1 MNSPKVVAIGGG
13 HGLAM
18 TLRAVRRYT
27 DDITA
32 IVSVA
37 DDGGST
43 GRLRRDLGVLGVGD
57 LRKCLVALADDGD
70 GDGDASM
77 WAEAW
82 EHRFAAGDLEGHAL
96 GNLILVGLA
105 DVTGDWEI
113 ALAAAGRTLGAV
125 GRVLPATSEPVVLK
139 AELDHGRI
147 EGQVRIQN
155 STDRIRRVALVPPD
169 AASPAA
175 VSEAILAADQIVF
188 APGSLFTSLLPTLCV
203 SAVTAALHRATAPVV
218 QVVNLAAQLPETE
231 GLDAKDHLDAVLE
244 QGFRVDDLVIDAR
257 SRLEVDDG
265 AIERLGVRVVRAD
278 LARPDVAAHEPAKL
292 APVLAGLLE
301 SARRPEGHNIRIG
314 QRRPKMEES

>member
-57 LRKCLVALADDGD
+57 LRKCLVALADADD
-70 GDGDASM
+70 TDASM
-77 WAEAW
+77 WADAW

-105 DVTGDWEI
+105 EVTGDWEI
-113 ALAAAGRTLGAV
+113 ALAVAGRTLGAV
-125 GRVLPATSEPVVLK
+125 GRVLPATSEPVVLL
-139 AELDHGRI
+139 AELDHGCI

-175 VSEAILAADQIVF
+175 VTEAIVAADQIVL
-188 APGSLFTSLLPTLCV
+188 APGSLFTSLLPALCV
-203 SAVTAALHRATAPVV
+203 SAVTAALGRATAPVI

-231 GLDAKDHLDAVLE
+231 GLDAQDHLRAVLE
-244 QGFRVDDLVIDAR
+244 RGLHVDDLVVDTS
-257 SRLEVDDG
+257 SRLRVDVT
-265 AIERLGVRVVRAD
+265 AIEKLGVRVVTAD
-278 LARPDVAAHEPAKL
+278 LARPDVSAHEPAKL

-301 SARRPEGHNIRIG
+301 SAPEGNNIRIG

>member
-1 MNSPKVVAIGGG
+1 MSSAKVVAIGGG

-57 LRKCLVALADDGD
+57 LRKCLVALADADD
-70 GDGDASM
+70 TDASI

-105 DVTGDWEI
+105 EITGDWEI
-113 ALAAAGRTLGAV
+113 ALATAGRTLGAV
-125 GRVLPATSEPVVLK
+125 GRVLPATDEPVVLR
-139 AELDHGRI
+139 AELDHGCI

-155 STDRIRRVALVPPD
+155 STERIRRVALVPPG
-169 AASPAA
+169 ATSPAA
-175 VSEAILAADQIVF
+175 VTEAILAADQIVL
-188 APGSLFTSLLPTLCV
+188 APGSLFTSLLPALCV
-203 SAVTAALHRATAPVV
+203 SAVTSALNLAPGPVV
-218 QVVNLAAQLPETE
+218 QVVNLAAQVPETE
-231 GLDAKDHLDAVLE
+231 GLDAKDHLSAVLDL
-244 QGFRVDDLVIDAR
+244 GVRVDDLVIDAR
-257 SRLEVDDG
+257 TPLLADDG

-278 LARPDVAAHEPAKL
+278 LARPDVSAHEPAKL

-301 SARRPEGHNIRIG
+301 SAIRPEGHNIRIG

>member
-1 MNSPKVVAIGGG
+1 MNAPKVVAIGGG

-57 LRKCLVALADDGD
+57 LRKCLVALADADD
-70 GDGDASM
+70 TDASI
-77 WAEAW
+77 WAEAL

-105 DVTGDWEI
+105 EVTGDWEF
-113 ALAAAGRTLGAV
+113 ALAVAGRMLGAV

-139 AELDHGRI
+139 AELDHGCI

-175 VSEAILAADQIVF
+175 VTEAIVAADQIVL
-188 APGSLFTSLLPTLCV
+188 APGSLFTSLLPALCV
-203 SAVTAALHRATAPVV
+203 SAVTAALGRATAPVI

-231 GLDAKDHLDAVLE
+231 GLDAQDHLRAVLE
-244 QGFRVDDLVIDAR
+244 RGLRVDDLVVDTS
-257 SRLEVDDG
+257 SRLRVDVT
-265 AIERLGVRVVRAD
+265 AIEKLGVRVVTAD
-278 LARPDVAAHEPAKL
+278 LARPDVSAHEPAKL

-301 SARRPEGHNIRIG
+301 SAPEGNNIRIG

>member
-1 MNSPKVVAIGGG
+1 MNSPQIVAIGGG

-18 TLRAVRRYT
+18 TLRAARRYS
-27 DDITA
+27 DAITA

-57 LRKCLVALADDGD
+57 LRKCLLALADGD
-70 GDGDASM
+70 DADAPI

-105 DVTGDWEI
+105 EVTGDWET
-113 ALAAAGRTLGAV
+113 ALAAAGRMLGAV
-125 GRVLPATSEPVVLK
+125 GRVLPATSQPVVLQ

-147 EGQVRIQN
+147 EGQVTIQN
-155 STDRIRRVALVPPD
+155 STERIRRVVLMPPD
-169 AASPAA
+169 AASPAS
-175 VSEAILAADQIVF
+175 VTEAILAADQIVL
-188 APGSLFTSLLPTLCV
+188 APGSLFTSLLPALCV
-203 SAVTAALHRATAPVV
+203 SAVTAALHLATASVV
-218 QVVNLAAQLPETE
+218 QVVNLAEQVPETE
-231 GLDAKDHLDAVLE
+231 GLDAKDHLCAVLDH
-244 QGFRVDDLVIDAR
+244 GLRVDDLVIDAR
-257 SRLEVDDG
+257 TRLRVDDG

-278 LARPDVAAHEPAKL
+278 LARPDASAHEPAKL

-301 SARRPEGHNIRIG
+301 SASRPEGHNIRIG

>member
-1 MNSPKVVAIGGG
+1 
-13 HGLAM
+13 M
-18 TLRAVRRYT
+18 TLRAVRQYT

-57 LRKCLVALADDGD
+57 LRKCLVALADADD
-70 GDGDASM
+70 TDASI
-77 WAEAW
+77 WADAW

-105 DVTGDWEI
+105 EVTGDWEI
-113 ALAAAGRTLGAV
+113 ALTTAGRTLGAV
-125 GRVLPATSEPVVLK
+125 GRVLPATSQPVVLK
-139 AELDHGRI
+139 AELEHGRI

-155 STDRIRRVALVPPD
+155 STERIRRVALVPPD
-169 AASPAA
+169 AASPAS
-175 VSEAILAADQIVF
+175 VTEAILAADQIVL
-188 APGSLFTSLLPTLCV
+188 APGSLFTSLLPALCV
-203 SAVTAALHRATAPVV
+203 SAVTAALKLAPGPVV

-231 GLDAKDHLDAVLE
+231 GLDAKDHLSAVLDH
-244 QGFRVDDLVIDAR
+244 GVRVDDLVIDAR
-257 SRLEVDDG
+257 TRLAADDS

-301 SARRPEGHNIRIG
+301 SASRPEGHNIRIG

>member
-57 LRKCLVALADDGD
+57 LRKCLVALADADD
-70 GDGDASM
+70 TDASS

-105 DVTGDWEI
+105 DVSGDWEI
-113 ALAAAGRTLGAV
+113 ALAVAGRTLGAV
-125 GRVLPATSEPVVLK
+125 GRVLPATNEPVVLK
-139 AELDHGRI
+139 AELDHGCI
-147 EGQVRIQN
+147 EGQVKIQN
-155 STDRIRRVALVPPD
+155 STERIRRVALVPPD

-175 VSEAILAADQIVF
+175 VTESILAADQIVL
-188 APGSLFTSLLPTLCV
+188 APGSLFTSLLPALCV
-203 SAVTAALHRATAPVV
+203 SAVTSALTLATGPVV

-231 GLDAKDHLDAVLE
+231 GLDAKDHLQAVLDH
-244 QGFRVDDLVIDAR
+244 GLRVDDLVIDAR
-257 SRLEVDDG
+257 TQLVADDG

-301 SARRPEGHNIRIG
+301 SASRPEGHNIRIG